1 MSLSTIGVNTTE
13 DLASASASTTTGT
26 TALDKDA
33 FLLLLTTQLQNQ
45 DPTEPVS
52 NQEFVAQLAQ
62 FSQLE
67 EMQTVSGQL
76 DSLYLVNVSM
86 NNASMANLLGKEVVA
101 RSDTFHHVSGSE
113 EIHFDAAS
121 ATTSTTLTITDADGS
136 VVFSGDIGAEGAG
149 EGSYTWD
156 GKDQDGQLVA
166 DGDYTFT
173 LSATDVNG
181 DEVAV
186 ESLIQGTVD
195 EMSFDTGSAM
205 PSVNGVDITMGDIVR
220 LVEADS

>member
-1 MSLSTIGVNTTE
+1 MSLDSIGVNTTAE
-13 DLASASASTTTGT
+13 ITTTSTATGT

-45 DPTEPVS
+45 DPTEPMS

-67 EMQTVSGQL
+67 ELQAVSGQL

-86 NNASMANLLGKEVVA
+86 NNASMANLLGQDVVA
-101 RSDTFHHVSGSE
+101 RSGTFNHTSGSE
-113 EIHFDAAS
+113 EIYFDADGETA
-121 ATTSTTLTITDADGS
+121 STTLTITDADGA
-136 VVFSGDIGAEGAG
+136 VVFSADIGAQEAG

-173 LSATDVNG
+173 ITATGTDG
-181 DEVAV
+181 SEVSV
-186 ESLIQGTVD
+186 DTLIQGTID
-195 EMSFDTGSAM
+195 EMSFETGSAA
-205 PSVNGVDITMGDIVR
+205 PSVEGVDITMGDIVR
-220 LVEADS
+220 LIEPSS